1 MGLSSPPRQGGNNWR
16 LSFSYHCVF
25 ATRLL
30 AATVPPEAVGCRC
43 LASRLRLRPVR
54 ENHTALLRPAG
65 YHISTKPGQE
75 VLGGSGFVSVSG
87 KLERPMEDAVVSQP
101 RHTDP
106 TGTNKA
112 SGRMPGCFLT
122 PPAGCRGLLW
132 ACSNGWNRILGSEE
146 DFCRFSSETGQ
157 SENSHSSSNFKL
169 SLSL

>member
-1 MGLSSPPRQGGNNWR
+1 MEAEFLLPLCFCYETAGCDSTSRGCGLP
-16 LSFSYHCVF
+16 V
-25 ATRLL
+25 
-30 AATVPPEAVGCRC
+30 
-43 LASRLRLRPVR
+43 SRLA
-54 ENHTALLRPAG
+54 TASPAG
-65 YHISTKPGQE
+65 EGESHRSPGRTSH
-75 VLGGSGFVSVSG
+75 LNKTGPRGARRSSFVSVSG

-146 DFCRFSSETGQ
+146 GFCRFSSETGQ